1 MSNAKPKCVKCKKI
15 SQHLCTE
22 EGRQTGYCLAH
33 IPKHER
39 SIFKAQKHEHAILNE
54 LRKNLYDEDISQEN
68 YDIRIPYPGQV
79 RQSSIIY
86 QKSRP
91 DLLIYSKDRK
101 NIVVVEVDEEYHSK
115 PGQAD
120 LDSEREAFIR
130 EHLSSN
136 DRATVHVVRIIPD
149 EKSSF
154 GVFKIKTKKDK
165 YGNKITIEGE
175 KISPKENFGEMMKIV
190 AWKVTKRLKGSAS
203 MHESETKKITSENYD
218 EGRTDSFLAF
228 ADRETLKPSYET
240 GKVISPV
247 SSPTAI
253 KNTIKIITDSS
264 TDPENWKITYPRST
278 FLSSLYE
285 SPVNS
290 PSNPASPKESPLSY
304 IGRQAGILPDL
315 PSKSSRNSPKSP
327 SYSPKS
333 PSYHPFRY
341 LPISPPR
348 KTPNDRVKSKLSSEI
363 SLSSPR
369 KTIKK

>member
-1 MSNAKPKCVKCKKI
+1 M
-15 SQHLCTE
+15 
-22 EGRQTGYCLAH
+22 
-33 IPKHER
+33 
-39 SIFKAQKHEHAILNE
+39 
-54 LRKNLYDEDISQEN
+54 
-68 YDIRIPYPGQV
+68 
-79 RQSSIIY
+79 
-86 QKSRP
+86 
-91 DLLIYSKDRK
+91 
-101 NIVVVEVDEEYHSK
+101 
-115 PGQAD
+115 
-120 LDSEREAFIR
+120 
-130 EHLSSN
+130 
-136 DRATVHVVRIIPD
+136 VRIIPD

-333 PSYHPFRY
+333 PSYSPKSPSYSPKSPSYHPFRY